1 MVSLGTM
8 LSSFWILANN
18 SWMQVPVGHA
28 IVDGRI
34 IPADWREIVLGPVM
48 MVRWPHMLLAAFLTT
63 AMCVSAT
70 GAWYMLR
77 GVHRPAAR
85 VMLHWG
91 LGLAAVLIPVQ
102 LFFGHLTGLYVLKH
116 QPAKFAA
123 IEARWQSQ
131 QPASEVLI
139 AWPDEAS
146 QRNYFAIEIPR
157 LGSFI
162 ASGNWTA
169 RETGLDAFPVEDRPP
184 VLIPFFGFRIMVGM
198 GLIMLGVSWLGN
210 FLRWRGRLETT
221 RWFLWA
227 HVPVVPDRVHCRA
240 ERLVHRRGR
249 PPALGR
255 LRPPANPR
263 RGDAVADHRRRAPLA
278 HRLRAGLCRLRRVRH
293 LLHLQAAPR
302 RAGRRGRGDPEC
314 DRQPTAGVRRHG
326 RQRHRQP
333 DRSPEVTSMTDPST
347 LALFWA
353 AVIAAAILIYVL
365 LDGFDIGVGILFGTT
380 RDEAKRGQMMTSI
393 APFWDGNET
402 WLVVIGASLFAAFPA
417 AYAVF
422 LGAFYL
428 PVLLMLVGLI
438 FRGIAFEFRYRSAG
452 MRRFWDAG
460 FAYGSMLVAFV
471 QGAAVGAMMRGI
483 PVENMQYAGDAF
495 TWLHPFPV
503 LTGIG
508 LMLGYALLGAC
519 WIVFKTE
526 GALRDWA
533 YARIPWLVA
542 AVFAVLGLAF
552 IIVAD
557 DRFRR
562 HCTEQSWPA
571 QLGAGLADV
580 QPCRPS
586 GPCSPVC
593 GHDATPFRWRW
604 RWRSFARRF

>member
-1 MVSLGTM
+1 MLLGRDRVSPGFYFFACCMVSLGTM

-63 AMCVSAT
+63 AMCISAT

-77 GVHRPAAR
+77 GVHRPEAQ

-102 LFFGHLTGLYVLKH
+102 LFFGHLTGLYVLQH

-146 QRNYFAIEIPR
+146 QRNLFAIEIPR

-169 RETGLDAFPVEDRPP
+169 REIGLDAFPVEDRPP

-210 FLRWRGRLETT
+210 LLRWRGRLETT
-221 RWFLWA
+221 RWFLWGTFLSFPTGFIA
-227 HVPVVPDRVHCRA
+227 VLSGWYTAEVGRQPWVVYGA
-240 ERLVHRRGR
+240 
-249 PPALGR
+249 
-255 LRPPANPR
+255 PANPR
-263 RGDAVADHRRRAPLA
+263 RGDAVADHRRRGPLA
-278 HRLRAGLCRLRRVRH
+278 HRVRAGLCRLRRLRH

-314 DRQPTAGVRRHG
+314 DREPTAGVRRHG
-326 RQRHRQP
+326 RHRHRQP
-333 DRSPEVTSMTDPST
+333 GRQPGGVDDDPST

-353 AVIAAAILIYVL
+353 AVIAAAILIYVI

-380 RDEAKRGQMMTSI
+380 RDETKRRQMMTSI

-460 FAYGSMLVAFV
+460 FCLRLHARRLRPGRGGWRNDARHSGREHAIRRRRLHL
-471 QGAAVGAMMRGI
+471 AASLPRPDRDRPDARLRAARRLLDRLQDGGRA
-483 PVENMQYAGDAF
+483 AG
-495 TWLHPFPV
+495 
-503 LTGIG
+503 
-508 LMLGYALLGAC
+508 
-519 WIVFKTE
+519 
-526 GALRDWA
+526 
-533 YARIPWLVA
+533 
-542 AVFAVLGLAF
+542 LGLCAHPL
-552 IIVAD
+552 A
-557 DRFRR
+557 RR
-562 HCTEQSWPA
+562 RGVR
-571 QLGAGLADV
+571 GAGPRL
-580 QPCRPS
+580 R
-586 GPCSPVC
+586 
-593 GHDATPFRWRW
+593 
-604 RWRSFARRF
+604 RSR